1 MSEITENKEKELTF
15 MQRLARLLKVKS
27 IVTLILTSVFAY
39 LSITGV
45 IASEQFQTIF
55 TVIISFYFGTQAKR
69 E

>member
-1 MSEITENKEKELTF
+1 MEDRELNF
-15 MQRLARLLKVKS
+15 MQRLARLLSVKS

-45 IASEQFQTIF
+45 IVAEQFQTIF
-55 TVIISFYFGTQAKR
+55 TVIISFYFGTQAKK